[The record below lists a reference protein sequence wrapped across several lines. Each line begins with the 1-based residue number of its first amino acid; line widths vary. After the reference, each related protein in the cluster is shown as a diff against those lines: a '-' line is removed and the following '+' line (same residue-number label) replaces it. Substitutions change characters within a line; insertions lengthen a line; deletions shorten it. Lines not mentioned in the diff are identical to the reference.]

1 MTAVLASWN
10 RYRTTVLIDIG
21 LLAALYL
28 LPTLS
33 HLAALPLYKL
43 EPMRIA
49 LIVALLFTHRAN
61 AYLIAWTIPLASF
74 VLSGHPELIKA
85 LLIGIEYSVLV
96 AAYGFLAQTRKWPPF
111 IGLTAAI
118 LAGKVVYYALK
129 YLSLDVGLLAGNLV
143 STPVHTQAILAI
155 GTAAVFAFVLSRWP
169 PGSAR

>member
-1 MTAVLASWN
+1 MNAVLASWN
-10 RYRTTVLIDIG
+10 RYRTPVLIDIA

-74 VLSGHPELIKA
+74 VLSGHPELFKA
-85 LLIGIEYSVLV
+85 LLIGVEYSVLV
-96 AAYGFLAQTRKWPPF
+96 AVYGYLAQHRKWPPF
-111 IGLTAAI
+111 AGLIAAI

-129 YLSLDVGLLAGNLV
+129 YLSLEAGLLAGNLV
-143 STPVHTQAILAI
+143 STPVYTQAILAV

-169 PGSAR
+169 PEATR